1 MQPMIDIGKNQKIIE
16 IIKRYGGDI
25 INAESYQVERDYCQ
39 HGVISTYEHSLAVTY
54 MAVYLALRSK
64 KPVNMR
70 SIVRGALLH
79 DFYMYDWHNPEVKG
93 RKVHGYT
100 HARRAME
107 NAIREFGISAL
118 EQRIIYCHMF
128 PLNLSRVPK
137 EKEAFYVCMADKI
150 CATFETAKF
159 IEYNSITSVIGR
171 EMEVKKLRRFISPKR
186 GRRRKR

>member
-1 MQPMIDIGKNQKIIE
+1 MIQIGKNKKIVN
-16 IIKRYGGDI
+16 IIKMYGRDI
-25 INAESYQVERDYCQ
+25 ITAESYQVEKEYCQ

-54 MAVYLALRSK
+54 TSVYLALRSK

-107 NAIREFGISAL
+107 NAIREFGISSL
-118 EQRIIYCHMF
+118 EQKIIYCHMF
-128 PLNLSRVPK
+128 PLNLSRIPK
-137 EKEAFYVCMADKI
+137 EREALIVCIADKI
-150 CATFETAKF
+150 CASFETLKF
-159 IEYNSITSVIGR
+159 IDYNRITSVINR
-171 EMEVKKLRRFISPKR
+171 EKEVRKLRRLMSESN
-186 GRRRKR
+186 RREKQSNA

>member
-1 MQPMIDIGKNQKIIE
+1 MIKIGKNKKIIE
-16 IIKRYGGDI
+16 IIKRYGKDI
-25 INAESYQVERDYCQ
+25 ICAESYQVEKDYCQ
-39 HGVISTYEHSLAVTY
+39 HGVISTYEHSIAVTY

-70 SIVRGALLH
+70 SVVRGALLH

-100 HARRAME
+100 HARMAME

-128 PLNLSRVPK
+128 PLNLTRVPK
-137 EKEAFYVCMADKI
+137 EREALCVCMADKI
-150 CATFETAKF
+150 CATFETLKF
-159 IEYNSITSVIGR
+159 IEYNRITSLIGR
-171 EMEVKKLRRFISPKR
+171 EKEIRKIRRIMTAKR
-186 GRRRKR
+186 KRRKNG

>member
-1 MQPMIDIGKNQKIIE
+1 MIEIGKNQKIIE
-16 IIKRYGGDI
+16 IIRRYGKDI
-25 INAESYQVERDYCQ
+25 INSESYQVEREYCQ

-54 MAVYLALRSK
+54 TSVYLALKSK

-118 EQRIIYCHMF
+118 EQKIIYCHMF
-128 PLNLSRVPK
+128 PLNLTRVPTK
-137 EKEAFYVCMADKI
+137 REALIVCMADKI
-150 CATFETAKF
+150 CATFETIKF
-159 IEYNSITSVIGR
+159 IEYNRITNVLNR
-171 EMEVKKLRRFISPKR
+171 EKAIKKLRTSFARDF
-186 GRRRKR
+186 GQLEDADED